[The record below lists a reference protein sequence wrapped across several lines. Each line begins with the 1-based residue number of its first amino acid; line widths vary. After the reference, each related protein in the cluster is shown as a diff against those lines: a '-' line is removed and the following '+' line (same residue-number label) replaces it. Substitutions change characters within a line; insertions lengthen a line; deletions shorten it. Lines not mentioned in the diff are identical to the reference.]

1 MIRGWNGCVF
11 SLAAA
16 TGLLW
21 LLFAPASF
29 AQGKEFPIDTAASC
43 VTSTC
48 HADVAKRK
56 HVHEAAKDA
65 GTCTEACHTP
75 VGKNRHAFKP
85 LPSDLT
91 ETCFQCHEAGKFRG
105 KTTHGP
111 AAGGKCTACHDP
123 HSSENP
129 RLLKKSGAE
138 LCFSCHAAQQ
148 KDPEGRTLPP
158 TKRLFDDKTTVR
170 HPPFGEGDCGA
181 CHLPH
186 ASATPRLLT
195 GNYPAAFY
203 ASWSENAYALCFS
216 CHSADALKNPRTLS
230 DTAFRNGNL
239 NLHFRHVTR
248 AKGRTCTAC
257 HTPHGSRQPKLVR
270 ESFRFGATELPL
282 QFGKTETGGTC
293 ATACH
298 GPVSYD
304 RCDPAENGMLTTPR
318 EGKDAS
324 AEELR
329 RSCGKKE
336 KTGK

>member
-1 MIRGWNGCVF
+1 MNDGRTTIPF
-11 SLAAA
+11 PLLAVLF
-16 TGLLW
+16 LLS
-21 LLFAPASF
+21 FALPPSSF
-29 AQGKEFPIDTAASC
+29 AQGKEFPFDTTGSC
-43 VTSTC
+43 VTSAC
-48 HADVAKRK
+48 HADVAKGK
-56 HVHEAAKDA
+56 HVHEAAR
-65 GTCTEACHTP
+65 GGGSCVEVCHSP
-75 VGKNRHAFKP
+75 VKSDRHAFP
-85 LPSDLT
+85 PPAANLS

-105 KTTHGP
+105 KTAHGP
-111 AAGGKCTACHDP
+111 VAAGKCTGCHDP

-129 RLLKKSGAE
+129 RLLKKAGVE

-148 KDPEGRTLPP
+148 KDAKGRTLPP
-158 TKRLFDDKTTVR
+158 SKRLFEDKNMVR

-186 ASATPRLLT
+186 ASETPRLLT
-195 GNYPAAFY
+195 GKYPPEFY
-203 ASWSENAYALCFS
+203 AAYSDAAYALCFS
-216 CHSADALKNPRTLS
+216 CHSADAFKAPRTL
-230 DTAFRNGNL
+230 TGTEFRNGNL
-239 NLHFRHVTR
+239 NLHYRHVNR

-270 ESFRFGATELPL
+270 ESFGFGATELPL

-329 RSCGKKE
+329 RSCGKEE
-336 KTGK
+336 KNKK